1 MDITDF
7 EGKHLI
13 LAWGLTTAL
22 GWLATMAMA
31 GLQMTG
37 GQVMAV
43 WTVLMVIPLTMTAL
57 LYRRGDSNKI
67 FNFWAV
73 VVAVLMVENLLTP
86 DSIAVYSFFLLWMVA
101 GAAGFYYT
109 SERLPP
115 PSDKTYWYAAILS
128 ALAIPVVYHDYRAGA
143 ILGLIIQGGPVLYD
157 YWTVHR

>member
-1 MDITDF
+1 MDMTDF

-13 LAWGLTTAL
+13 LTWGLTTVF

-43 WTVLMVIPLTMTAL
+43 WTVLMAIPLTMTVL
-57 LYRRGDSNKI
+57 LYRRGDSNRI

-73 VVAVLMVENLLTP
+73 VVAVLMVQNFLTP
-86 DSIAVYSFFLLWMVA
+86 ASIAVYSFFLLWIVA
-101 GAAGFYYT
+101 GTVGFYYT

-115 PSDKTYWYAAILS
+115 PSDRVYRYGAILS
-128 ALAIPVVYHDYRAGA
+128 ALAIPVVYYEYRAGA
-143 ILGLIIQGGPVLYD
+143 ILGVIVQGGPLLYD